1 MKKGTPAQTGE
12 SKRWN
17 ESRRPSLAFQR
28 RLSPI
33 DLDVIHQTESTKS
46 DGGSHAEN
54 WASIEEMEGKKKDA
68 GPLCWLLC
76 RRDPFSPIFLSSLR
90 PFGFW
95 RLFFLLLAIDN
106 KQRIISVSGNG
117 LLVCLFSPPESASLS
132 NYWQNVCWRICVGD
146 NLGERNTNTLRG
158 VYHGCVRVA
167 TLVG

>member
-1 MKKGTPAQTGE
+1 MKRIATTIAC
-12 SKRWN
+12 
-17 ESRRPSLAFQR
+17 
-28 RLSPI
+28 LS
-33 DLDVIHQTESTKS
+33 
-46 DGGSHAEN
+46 A
-54 WASIEEMEGKKKDA
+54 ASIPYRLRRDSSNRVNKEWWRFARWKLSIDWRDGRGKKDA